1 MAIGAVWCPKEAKDI
16 IFTRLREIKVEHGLK
31 PHCELK
37 WNAVSQSK
45 LAYYKDVMNYFF
57 DNQDLH
63 FRVLLVRDKSV
74 LDHAAYHQS
83 HDSFYYKMYFDMLKN
98 IIEPTS
104 SYNIYLDIKDT
115 RGQDKVNRLL
125 EYLRT
130 TKYDFDRNVVRKIQ
144 QVRSHEVELV
154 TLADFLIGAVTYAH
168 RGLTTSY
175 AKLELIEMFKRD
187 FVTTRPIFEGKPL
200 ALKKFPLVAG
210 REYTFYHLTQ
220 EGEDEDN
227 RQFSIDRAECIPFPR
242 PMIDN
247 ISHPYLKVW
256 SNTRNGKERILVY
269 HEQESYLVILEKRDG
284 YALLWTAYPIS
295 REHTYR
301 KLMKEYEAYKK
312 ARTVE

>member
-104 SYNIYLDIKDT
+104 SYNIW
-115 RGQDKVNRLL
+115 
-125 EYLRT
+125 
-130 TKYDFDRNVVRKIQ
+130 NVVRKIQ

-175 AKLELIEMFKRD
+175 AKLELIEMFKRRSGYSLMNSTLYRED
-187 FVTTRPIFEGKPL
+187 KTNIFIWRPNYNKN
-200 ALKKFPLVAG
+200 V
-210 REYTFYHLTQ
+210 
-220 EGEDEDN
+220 
-227 RQFSIDRAECIPFPR
+227 
-242 PMIDN
+242 
-247 ISHPYLKVW
+247 
-256 SNTRNGKERILVY
+256 
-269 HEQESYLVILEKRDG
+269 
-284 YALLWTAYPIS
+284 
-295 REHTYR
+295 
-301 KLMKEYEAYKK
+301 
-312 ARTVE
+312 

>member
-1 MAIGAVWCPKEAKDI
+1 MHKTATRHPQLASPKTTPSEGVGIIHDSTIPSEGVKQIKRVVNRKKFYIFTQKCYRMEYNIYCDESCHLEHDGIKPMAIGAVWCPKEAKDI

-63 FRVLLVRDKSV
+63 FRVLLVRDKSE
-74 LDHAAYHQS
+74 LNHAAYHQS

-130 TKYDFDRNVVRKIQ
+130 TKYDFDRNVIRKIQ

-154 TLADFLIGAVTYAH
+154 SLADFLIGAVTYTH
-168 RGLTTSY
+168 RGLTTNS
-175 AKLELIEMFKRD
+175 AKLELIEMFKRRSGYSLMNSTLYRED
-187 FVTTRPIFEGKPL
+187 KTNIFIWRPNYNKN
-200 ALKKFPLVAG
+200 V
-210 REYTFYHLTQ
+210 
-220 EGEDEDN
+220 
-227 RQFSIDRAECIPFPR
+227 
-242 PMIDN
+242 
-247 ISHPYLKVW
+247 
-256 SNTRNGKERILVY
+256 
-269 HEQESYLVILEKRDG
+269 
-284 YALLWTAYPIS
+284 
-295 REHTYR
+295 
-301 KLMKEYEAYKK
+301 
-312 ARTVE
+312 

>member
-1 MAIGAVWCPKEAKDI
+1 MEYNIYCDESCHLEHDGIKPMAIGAVWCPKEAKDI
-16 IFTRLREIKVEHGLK
+16 ITARLREIKVEHGLK

-63 FRVLLVRDKSV
+63 FRVLLVRDKSE

-154 TLADFLIGAVTYAH
+154 SLADFLIGAVTYTH
-168 RGLTTSY
+168 RGLTTNP
-175 AKLELIEMFKRD
+175 AKLELIEMFKRRSGYSLMNSTLYRED
-187 FVTTRPIFEGKPL
+187 KTNIFIWRPNYNKN
-200 ALKKFPLVAG
+200 V
-210 REYTFYHLTQ
+210 
-220 EGEDEDN
+220 
-227 RQFSIDRAECIPFPR
+227 
-242 PMIDN
+242 
-247 ISHPYLKVW
+247 
-256 SNTRNGKERILVY
+256 
-269 HEQESYLVILEKRDG
+269 
-284 YALLWTAYPIS
+284 
-295 REHTYR
+295 
-301 KLMKEYEAYKK
+301 
-312 ARTVE
+312 

>member
-1 MAIGAVWCPKEAKDI
+1 MEYNIYCDESCHLEHDGIKPMAIGAVWCPKEAKDI

-63 FRVLLVRDKSV
+63 FRVLLVRDKSE
-74 LDHAAYHQS
+74 LNHAAYHQS

-115 RGQDKVNRLL
+115 RGQAKVNRLL

-130 TKYDFDRNVVRKIQ
+130 TKYDFDRNVIRKIQ

-154 TLADFLIGAVTYAH
+154 SLADFLIGAVTYTH
-168 RGLTTSY
+168 RGLTTNS
-175 AKLELIEMFKRD
+175 AKLELIEMFKRRSGYSLMNSTLYRED
-187 FVTTRPIFEGKPL
+187 KTNIFIWRPNYNKN
-200 ALKKFPLVAG
+200 V
-210 REYTFYHLTQ
+210 
-220 EGEDEDN
+220 
-227 RQFSIDRAECIPFPR
+227 
-242 PMIDN
+242 
-247 ISHPYLKVW
+247 
-256 SNTRNGKERILVY
+256 
-269 HEQESYLVILEKRDG
+269 
-284 YALLWTAYPIS
+284 
-295 REHTYR
+295 
-301 KLMKEYEAYKK
+301 
-312 ARTVE
+312 

>member
-1 MAIGAVWCPKEAKDI
+1 M
-16 IFTRLREIKVEHGLK
+16 EHGLK

-227 RQFSIDRAECIPFPR
+227 ASSALTGQNVYPFQ
-242 PMIDN
+242 
-247 ISHPYLKVW
+247 
-256 SNTRNGKERILVY
+256 G
-269 HEQESYLVILEKRDG
+269 Q
-284 YALLWTAYPIS
+284 
-295 REHTYR
+295 
-301 KLMKEYEAYKK
+301 
-312 ARTVE
+312 